1 MSLTSRGLLTKI
13 YQSNSKP
20 SHRKIKQK
28 STLSLNSFKNNKKIK
43 PKSIISSAIK
53 ENENEEDNKKII
65 NKEHLKNILKENNT
79 NDNNINSNKFPIIPR
94 INITNIKIIND
105 PKSKK
110 TINETKNSE
119 ILEKNTKLN
128 YKLIE
133 SSSED
138 DQHPLR
144 ELKKGLS
151 GQGWQSSR
159 FGQYPQ
165 FIYIQFYQPVF
176 IKKIELV
183 FHETNIPSMVKFYS
197 YIPKHKDEFIS
208 NYKSVNYDYIG
219 FIKSDNNE
227 RHNFEF
233 RESRKIYLN
242 SKSLFLKLELEKNH
256 FNKFNLFNQIG
267 IIKLEFFGD
276 YLPFIGGNNNNNK
289 LVLKHAIKKNYQ
301 NDFDLEK
308 ICGQKLTELKKQ
320 MNYNIEIEN
329 YMECKEIKNKIE
341 KLRLY
346 GKRIFDLESEKNIAI
361 NNEDFSKAI
370 EIKNL
375 VDKLKI
381 NLQNIDTTPSSPRFN
396 DTYLLLNDFDN
407 QTIKTKKFSNI
418 QIDLNNM
425 PVSNSYENSLI
436 NESIYSTINDN
447 NNINHNNISIK
458 NNNISIL
465 NNSISPSNNNAV
477 ISEDIF
483 GSYDETI
490 LPTVLKRLNHEET
503 KQENEI
509 GEAEKGTLE
518 PISKKLLEEF
528 NLIANVLGE
537 ENMQKIFSKQILWR
551 EEGLILFIEKIND
564 ILQKNNNSN
573 EIISMILKLSMILL
587 EEKHPSGVIKT
598 LEIIKQLFEYIKKH
612 DVKLN
617 IEPKVTDGV
626 LIKIKEKLGDINPK
640 VRAKSVSLYCYMLS
654 LNFCDYNNLIS
665 ELIEEDIKNNNKYI
679 PKSSNLILG
688 KLDIFINIFNNFD
701 DAIKMKRTNKEEF
714 PSFLLM
720 EYLIYNISHN
730 KPEVRKKTRN
740 AINLLLKNFGI
751 QKFKKKLEK
760 IDERE
765 LIKLIREIPDLQHYF
780 PDIELKQ
787 KNDTVDTSKSK
798 IKGNSLNTNISNIQ
812 KKKVSKVFFKKNK
825 RLSKKIILKTKIES
839 LKIIS
844 NSNEEKQDNKNND
857 KSNDKIKIKIIKEAK
872 KCKYCRN
879 NIKEGEIMI
888 NHWASNCPMFT
899 KCEKCNMNLEV
910 KNLNYHK
917 GNECKFKNEYKL
929 CNNCNEYILV
939 NEYDSHQKN
948 NCSVNTGFVKCPLC
962 HQSIKNSDE
971 DFYQHLIIKSC
982 PSQKRN
988 I

>member
-13 YQSNSKP
+13 YESNSKP

-28 STLSLNSFKNNKKIK
+28 STLNLNSFEKNKKIK
-43 PKSIISSAIK
+43 PKSIIPSAIK
-53 ENENEEDNKKII
+53 ENENEEDNKKTI
-65 NKEHLKNILKENNT
+65 NTEHLKNILKENNT
-79 NDNNINSNKFPIIPR
+79 NDNNINSNKFPIIPH
-94 INITNIKIIND
+94 INITNIKIINE
-105 PKSKK
+105 PKNKK
-110 TINETKNSE
+110 TISETKNSE

-159 FGQYPQ
+159 FGQFPQ
-165 FIYIQFYQPVF
+165 FIYIQFCQPVF

-227 RHNFEF
+227 RYNFEL
-233 RESRKIYLN
+233 RESRKIYFN
-242 SKSLFLKLELEKNH
+242 AKSLFLKLEFEKNH

-289 LVLKHAIKKNYQ
+289 LVLKHVIKKNYQ

-381 NLQNIDTTPSSPRFN
+381 NLQNIDTTPNSPRFN
-396 DTYLLLNDFDN
+396 DTTLLFNDYNN

-418 QIDLNNM
+418 QIDINNM
-425 PVSNSYENSLI
+425 PIVSNSYENSFI

-458 NNNISIL
+458 NNNIST
-465 NNSISPSNNNAV
+465 ISPSNNNMV

-503 KQENEI
+503 KQEKEI
-509 GEAEKGTLE
+509 GEAEKGILE
-518 PISKKLLEEF
+518 PISKELLEDF
-528 NLIANVLGE
+528 NLIANVFGE

-598 LEIIKQLFEYIKKH
+598 LEIIKQLFEYIKKNN
-612 DVKLN
+612 VKLN
-617 IEPKVTDGV
+617 IDPKVTDGV

-714 PSFLLM
+714 PSILLM
-720 EYLIYNISHN
+720 EYLIYNVSHN
-730 KPEVRKKTRN
+730 KPEVRKKTRI

-751 QKFKKKLEK
+751 QKFKTKLEK

-765 LIKLIREIPDLQHYF
+765 LIKLIREIPDLQYYF

-787 KNDTVDTSKSK
+787 KNDTIDTSKSK

-812 KKKVSKVFFKKNK
+812 KKKVSNVFFKKNK
-825 RLSKKIILKTKIES
+825 RLSKKIILKTKIEN
-839 LKIIS
+839 LKLIS
-844 NSNEEKQDNKNND
+844 NKNGEKQDNK
-857 KSNDKIKIKIIKEAK
+857 SNDKNNDNIKIKITKEDK

-879 NIKEGEIMI
+879 NIKEGEIMV

-899 KCEKCNMNLEV
+899 ICDKCSMNLEV

-929 CNNCNEYILV
+929 CNNCNEYIFI
-939 NEYDSHQKN
+939 NEYVSHQKN

-971 DFYQHLIIKSC
+971 DFYQHLIIKNC
-982 PSQKRN
+982 PSQKRK